1 MKVRFALDPPIAASR
16 SAALKR
22 FRLSQVAVMR
32 APEVALFV
40 KVAVSASAIVNEKA
54 VSVAVTFSA

>member
-1 MKVRFALDPPIAASR
+1 
-16 SAALKR
+16 
-22 FRLSQVAVMR
+22 MR
-32 APEVALFV
+32 APVVALFV